1 MNEWRNPD
9 KLNFAFWQYF
19 AAPFAVECAV
29 TTTAAQA
36 ASFGVKKAEEEEED
50 VSKSRLYSLSRIR
63 NSVSMTLRCCRFP
76 SSRWVRK
83 L

>member
-1 MNEWRNPD
+1 MNPD
-9 KLNFAFWQYF
+9 KLNFACWQSS
-19 AAPFAVECAV
+19 AASFAVECAV

-36 ASFGVKKAEEEEED
+36 ASFGVKKAKEEEEEED

-76 SSRWVRK
+76 SSRWVPK